1 MAHPAKRPSFR
12 FASLVSVAAVTG
24 ALLLA
29 SCDDGVPQNGR
40 PNPGPTTPGAMP
52 NPGSTMPPAQIG
64 QTDFTTEEGAGSATG
79 NAGDGRATAG
89 APPTGAPAP
98 APTAPGAESAVDK
111 APPGGR
117 LADVEEA
124 DIYKVDKN
132 RLFYL
137 NTYRGFMIYD
147 VNDTKNPQR
156 VSRLPVFGYPVEMF
170 ISGNTVYAL
179 LRDALYLTQVGDKLQ
194 FERHNVS
201 QLVVIDIADIRNPRV
216 TKTIDI
222 KGQLREGVSRK
233 IENTIYVVSYT
244 ARNYYWGWRQDPAE
258 QKERASVYSFNV
270 ANPADVKLVEEL
282 PDLRGRATSTSTRTA
297 TASTATSRV
306 SPSPPPRTP

>member
-1 MAHPAKRPSFR
+1 MAHQAKKPRFR
-12 FASLVSVAAVTG
+12 LATFAALGTSLLFASCGDSSLPGGGSTPPPG
-24 ALLLA
+24 
-29 SCDDGVPQNGR
+29 DPKPGR
-40 PNPGPTTPGAMP
+40 
-52 NPGSTMPPAQIG
+52 NPGSNMPPAQVG
-64 QTDFTTEEGAGSATG
+64 QTDFTTEEAGGNDNA
-79 NAGDGRATAG
+79 NAGYRRPGLGGASGAAAG
-89 APPTGAPAP
+89 ALRPDGPHGRV
-98 APTAPGAESAVDK
+98 GRRQG

-170 ISGNTVYAL
+170 VSGNTVYAL

-201 QLVVIDIADIRNPRV
+201 QLVVIDIADIRNPQRDQAPS
-216 TKTIDI
+216 T
-222 KGQLREGVSRK
+222 SRASCARACPARSR
-233 IENTIYVVSYT
+233 TRSTWSRYT
-244 ARNYYWGWRQDPAE
+244 ARTYYWGWRQDPNE
-258 QKERASVYSFNV
+258 QKEQATVYCFNV

-282 PDLRGRATSTSTRTA
+282 PIFEGGS
-297 TASTATSRV
+297 V
-306 SPSPPPRTP
+306 NVNENGY